1 MTISIND
8 GKSTPVAHVFSQ
20 DREQQGATPA
30 LFVNRAGTD
39 GPMSWETIESHAKLA
54 AKKTD
59 EHVTR
64 HVIRIPKVGTKDGAP
79 YVVGWRKLFITAASE
94 QSVSGEDDLA
104 DLYALGANWLAATA
118 VKTAGKKLQPLT
130 G

>member
-1 MTISIND
+1 MSISIFD
-8 GKSTPVAHVFSQ
+8 GKGTPVAHVFSQ
-20 DREQQGATPA
+20 DREQQGNTPA

-39 GPMSWETIESHAKLA
+39 GPMSWETIESHARLA
-54 AKKTD
+54 TKSSD

-64 HVIRIPKVGTKDGAP
+64 HVIRIPKMGTKDGAP
-79 YVVGWRKLFITAASE
+79 YVIGNRKVFVTVTSD

-104 DLYALGANWLAATA
+104 DAYALAANWLSNAT
-118 VKTAGKKLQPLT
+118 VRTAGKKLQPLV